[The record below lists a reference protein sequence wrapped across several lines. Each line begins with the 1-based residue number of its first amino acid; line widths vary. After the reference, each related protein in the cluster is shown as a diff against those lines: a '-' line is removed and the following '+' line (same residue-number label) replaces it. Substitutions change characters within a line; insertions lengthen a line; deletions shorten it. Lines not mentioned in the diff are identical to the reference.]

1 MNHRNLPPDSFK
13 YHMILYIAIVKIT
26 ALQSVEFVEIF
37 LNLGWSQDLEFTI
50 FSHNT
55 NLDVVATHLAL
66 KSFLESQ

>member
-1 MNHRNLPPDSFK
+1 
-13 YHMILYIAIVKIT
+13 MILYIAIVKIT
-26 ALQSVEFVEIF
+26 ALQSVELVEIF
-37 LNLGWSQDLEFTI
+37 LDLGWSQDLEFTI